1 MHNQSFFLV
10 QNQAFS
16 PVCLGNVLV
25 FDPGALRQ
33 LWSHESSTQ
42 WWLSPI
48 PHGWI
53 FSRFN
58 FFSNNYRNLD
68 HRHIPRVSEILHTL
82 AINCSVN
89 SSWQNGN
96 TLINMSRCK
105 GIRWVPE
112 TALGQSCLG
121 VSSNLLFTFLQVSF
135 PTYTDHILGSLDFL
149 MSVFR
154 RMTPRIWQWDLVG
167 VEPRR
172 TEIAICGGGV
182 VLMSWRALWVY

>member
-58 FFSNNYRNLD
+58 LFSNNYRNLD
-68 HRHIPRVSEILHTL
+68 HRHIPHVSEILHTL

-121 VSSNLLFTFLQVSF
+121 GVIEPSLHFPAGLLPHLHRPHPRFTGLPDVSVQEDDT
-135 PTYTDHILGSLDFL
+135 
-149 MSVFR
+149 
-154 RMTPRIWQWDLVG
+154 
-167 VEPRR
+167 
-172 TEIAICGGGV
+172 
-182 VLMSWRALWVY
+182 